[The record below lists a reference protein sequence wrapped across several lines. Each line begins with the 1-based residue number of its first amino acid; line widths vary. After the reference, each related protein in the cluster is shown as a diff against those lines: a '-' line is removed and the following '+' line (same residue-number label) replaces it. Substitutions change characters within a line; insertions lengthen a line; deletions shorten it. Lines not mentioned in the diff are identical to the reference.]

1 MAIAQ
6 LPASLLIQ
14 LIGGTIAVTAIAW
27 ILAPLIA
34 AFLIRFR
41 AGRLPER
48 LSERYLEEWLAEAR
62 SISNRFLK
70 LTFAIAISVMRSR
83 TLIDAEE
90 GLPGWTSPAVVLS
103 VEDVRVYSDFWN
115 RFAALVID
123 SLLSIAVSAILFA
136 VLRPFVPGFG
146 LNLLFGTAWLLVVS
160 VYCVLRLGGSPGKLL
175 LKLRIVAMDGEPLTY
190 RHALLRALPDYIL
203 ATISVLIAA
212 WAVAQLDG
220 AASDAVS
227 ARERA
232 EILAATIP
240 VWIRW
245 PLRLTQCAWV
255 LAEIAVFFD
264 SYERRALHDLIAGTV
279 VVHRIPRVVGSLD
292 GNPPV
297 GSTSAY
303 R

>member
-1 MAIAQ
+1 MAITQ

-14 LIGGTIAVTAIAW
+14 LIGGTVAVAAIAW

-34 AFLIRFR
+34 DALIRFR
-41 AGRLPER
+41 ARRLPER

-83 TLIDAEE
+83 TLTDAEE

-123 SLLSIAVSAILFA
+123 SVLSIAVSAILFA
-136 VLRPFVPGFG
+136 ALRPAVEGVS
-146 LNLLFGTAWLLVVS
+146 LNLIFLTTWLLAVS
-160 VYCVLRLGGSPGKLL
+160 GYCVVRFGGSPGKLL
-175 LKLRIVAMDGEPLTY
+175 LKLRIVAMGGETLTY

-203 ATISVLIAA
+203 NMASVLMII
-212 WAVAQLDG
+212 WALAQLDG
-220 AASDAVS
+220 GAAVP

-232 EILAATIP
+232 EIIAATIP

-245 PLRLTQCAWV
+245 PLRLTQWAWGF
-255 LAEIAVFFD
+255 AEIAVFFD

-279 VVHRIPRVVGSLD
+279 VVHRVPRVVGSLD